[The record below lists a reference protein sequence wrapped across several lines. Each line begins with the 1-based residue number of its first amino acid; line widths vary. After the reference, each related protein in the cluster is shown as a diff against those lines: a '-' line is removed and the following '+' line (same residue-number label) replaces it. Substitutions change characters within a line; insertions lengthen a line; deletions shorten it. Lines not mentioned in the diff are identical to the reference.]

1 MSDTL
6 IIKDLVA
13 ECRLGVLESERQAP
27 QTIWIDLDVSI
38 DAARAAAH
46 DAIEE
51 AVDYARLVSEVRGL
65 VARTPYR
72 LLERVAEDVAALVL
86 KAFAV
91 PEVRVRIKKR
101 ALPGIDYAAVEVR
114 RRRAG

>member
-13 ECRLGVLESERQAP
+13 ECRVGVLEAERQTP
-27 QTIWIDLDVSI
+27 QKIWIDLEVSI
-38 DAARAAAH
+38 DAARAAAR

-51 AVDYARLVSEVRGL
+51 AIDYARLVAEVRAL
-65 VARTPYR
+65 VMRVPYR
-72 LLERVAEDVAALVL
+72 LLERVAEEVAALVL
-86 KAFAV
+86 EKFAT
-91 PEVRVRIKKR
+91 PEVRVQVKKR